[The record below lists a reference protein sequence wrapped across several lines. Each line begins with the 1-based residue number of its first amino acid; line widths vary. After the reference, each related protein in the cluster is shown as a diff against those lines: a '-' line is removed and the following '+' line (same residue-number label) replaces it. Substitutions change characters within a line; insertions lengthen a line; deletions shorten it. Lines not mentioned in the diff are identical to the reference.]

1 MSLLGQILSPRRILF
16 DVAAQSKQALFTLI
30 ADRLADDLDLPAA
43 AIANS
48 LIERESLG
56 STGLGHAIAIPHGRI
71 RGLSQASAAVAR
83 LAAPISFG
91 APDGA
96 PVELVV
102 ILLVPQKATD
112 LHLQILSELAQLL
125 SDRKLRDRVLASHD
139 ANEIHRL
146 LSGNA

>member
-16 DVAAQSKQALFTLI
+16 DVAAQSKQELFTLI
-30 ADRLADDLDLPAA
+30 AEHLAGELKLPAQ
-43 AIANS
+43 AIAQS

-56 STGLGHAIAIPHGRI
+56 STALGHGIAIPHGRI
-71 RGLSQASAAVAR
+71 RRLSEASAAVVR
-83 LAAPISFG
+83 LAEPINFG

-102 ILLVPQKATD
+102 VLLVPQKATD

-125 SDRKLRDRVLASHD
+125 SDRKVRERVLASRD
-139 ANEIHRL
+139 GEEIHRL

>member
-1 MSLLGQILSPRRILF
+1 MALLGQILSPRRILF
-16 DVAAQSKQALFTLI
+16 DVAAQDKQELFSLVAGHLASELGIPAQSI
-30 ADRLADDLDLPAA
+30 AQ
-43 AIANS
+43 S

-56 STGLGHAIAIPHGRI
+56 STALGHAIAIPHGRI
-71 RGLSQASAAVAR
+71 RGLSQASAAVVR
-83 LAAPISFG
+83 LADPIGFG

-125 SDRKLRDRVLASHD
+125 SDRQVRERVLASRD
-139 ANEIHRL
+139 ADEIHRL
-146 LSGNA
+146 LSGDA

>member
-1 MSLLGQILSPRRILF
+1 MSLLGQILSPQRVLF
-16 DVAAQSKQALFTLI
+16 DVAAQSKQELFTLI
-30 ADRLADDLDLPAA
+30 AERLAAGLGLPAQ
-43 AIANS
+43 AIAQS

-56 STGLGHAIAIPHGRI
+56 STALGHGIAIPHGRI
-71 RGLSQASAAVAR
+71 RGLTQASAAVVR
-83 LAAPISFG
+83 LAHPISFG

-125 SDRKLRDRVLASHD
+125 GDRKVRERVLASRD
-139 ANEIHRL
+139 GDEIHRL

>member
-1 MSLLGQILSPRRILF
+1 MSLLGQILSPRRILL
-16 DVAAQSKQALFTLI
+16 DVAAQSKQALFTLV

-125 SDRKLRDRVLASHD
+125 SDRKLRDRVLASRD
-139 ANEIHRL
+139 ADEIHRL